1 MSDFNQFI
9 QNIGNF
15 EEVKVEDPNVQVN
28 IKENINK
35 LNINGKKIKNE
46 KIDSDNIWGKFKE
59 FLQDPVL
66 KFIIEKENTLQNEI
80 KTIFNVF
87 SVNPNPPF
95 VNINVSISSENKRK
109 ITYKVLKVLIE
120 SQTSAE
126 TNVRKI
132 ARLPQQDPNFDDK
145 DKWTNFCYSITYED
159 SPETRKKTEVL
170 NFLKDNVAKPIFGYY
185 KMEGMFDQYIWDT
198 NEDAGKILFS
208 DKAGETLNFH
218 NKEIHYYK
226 KAETD
231 DPLTKLKD
239 ILEHIK

>member
-9 QNIGNF
+9 RNIGNF

-66 KFIIEKENTLQNEI
+66 KFIIEKENTLKNEI

-185 KMEGMFDQYIWDT
+185 KMEGMFDQYM
-198 NEDAGKILFS
+198 G
-208 DKAGETLNFH
+208 
-218 NKEIHYYK
+218 YQ
-226 KAETD
+226 
-231 DPLTKLKD
+231 
-239 ILEHIK
+239 